1 MSDSRIRY
9 WRRFSDRIISV
20 SVRDGVVLRDFI
32 LQGRRN
38 KSIFKN
44 YEILDFQ
51 RYKIIKKPGKIAD
64 FILTGQE
71 EQRFRFLVG
80 RN

>member
-20 SVRDGVVLRDFI
+20 SARDGAILRDFI
-32 LQGRRN
+32 RHSRSN

-51 RYKIIKKPGKIAD
+51 RYKVIKKTSRIAD

-80 RN
+80 KN